1 MAPKKSQLALVAAAA
16 PLQVGPGAD
25 QQFRIA
31 AGLVR
36 PLPQIQHPPQVGI
49 VPAAD
54 QQQGTPQ
61 QRWGHRMDPPIAG
74 PGRIQAEPPP
84 SHPPRVMADQQSGTF
99 LQKTAAL
106 QAAANL
112 PPAGFITAAAA
123 GGGGQLQGPGQ
134 AQAPPMGTPRTR
146 PVETLVQAGHGGGQ
160 TIGQG
165 IGQGIVQ
172 TGWGRLLSGGD
183 QQLAEPLIRKAVAAH
198 QPIAQ
203 RQASRP
209 AHRRG
214 PIDGLLAEAP
224 ELAFGI
230 TAAAHVLHHDHKAPV
245 GIPTGVGVG
254 DGGSDGPAVGLA
266 HQQHRPGSRSLL
278 GEPETAGQ
286 QGTVVGPHRGFLG
299 PGHSEHVGA
308 VQADHIG
315 RKHFGIH
322 GRKSLVA
329 GHAGNG
335 LGGGG
340 GLAAGVE
347 LLELGAKTFSQAGV
361 LLDAFQQI

>member
-31 AGLVR
+31 ADPVR

-84 SHPPRVMADQQSGTF
+84 SHAPRVMAGQQSGAF
-99 LQKTAAL
+99 LQKTAGF

-112 PPAGFITAAAA
+112 PPTSPIAAAAA

-134 AQAPPMGTPRTR
+134 AQAPPMGPTRTR
-146 PVETLVQAGHGGGQ
+146 PVEPLVQAGHGRGQ

-165 IGQGIVQ
+165 VVHA
-172 TGWGRLLSGGD
+172 GWGRLLSGGD

-198 QPIAQ
+198 QPITQ

-214 PIDGLLAEAP
+214 PIDGLLAKAP

-230 TAAAHVLHHDHKAPV
+230 AAAAHVLHDDHKAPV
-245 GIPTGVGVG
+245 GVPTGVGVG

-286 QGTVVGPHRGFLG
+286 QGTVVGPHRRFLG
-299 PGHSEHVGA
+299 PGHSVHVGA
-308 VQADHIG
+308 VQTDHIG
-315 RKHFGIH
+315 REHFGIH

-335 LGGGG
+335 LG
-340 GLAAGVE
+340 
-347 LLELGAKTFSQAGV
+347 
-361 LLDAFQQI
+361 